1 MKNFYVI
8 LFALLVLAV
17 VSHVS
22 AASLQLTK
30 IGTLETNG
38 KMYSQWWYS
47 GMSPTLLG
55 LATNN
60 AQVDITIDSDT
71 TTVYA
76 TDGGTWSYTPASLT
90 TGDHTVKIDS
100 SGETISFTLTL
111 GSDVPQNAS
120 DSSKLTKL
128 PQTGGLLPIMTVV
141 GASALLLGVGFK
153 FGKNE
158 N

>member
-1 MKNFYVI
+1 MKYFYIVFTLLI
-8 LFALLVLAV
+8 LTIS
-17 VSHVS
+17 SHVY

-38 KMYSQWWYS
+38 KTYSQWWYS
-47 GMSPTLLG
+47 GTNPTLLG
-55 LATNN
+55 LAANN
-60 AQVDITIDSDT
+60 SQVDITIDSDT

-76 TDGGTWSYTPASLT
+76 TDGGTWSFTPANLT
-90 TGDHTVKIDS
+90 TGDHTVKIVS
-100 SGETISFTLTL
+100 NGETISFTLTL

-128 PQTGGLLPIMTVV
+128 PQTGGLLPIIAVFGV
-141 GASALLLGVGFK
+141 SALLLSVGFK
-153 FGKNE
+153 FGRIE